1 MTFLGKNFN
10 KNCQII
16 FKSVECDWQGDATIH
31 TSFFHKE
38 HLVISTPKLHDTEI
52 YADFPVKVH
61 IQSQGNI
68 KNVIFKNS
76 IFLGKISEPYEK
88 DFVYKP
94 QVRIEAPESI
104 QGPMK
109 QLSVNQDGPP
119 QTGRTQV
126 VRADAP
132 MREKRGSDASRPTP
146 YDRGSVDRRQG
157 KCTSNCE
164 NIEVKL
170 P

>member
-1 MTFLGKNFN
+1 MPIFQSKFTFKAKVLQKM
-10 KNCQII
+10 C
-16 FKSVECDWQGDATIH
+16 
-31 TSFFHKE
+31 FF
-38 HLVISTPKLHDTEI
+38 LN
-52 YADFPVKVH
+52 
-61 IQSQGNI
+61 Q
-68 KNVIFKNS
+68 